1 MGWGAGKGKV
11 TPATVQKPYLK
22 AGTTGTTWTKPQTIP
37 ARQSGAVPGYRPAR
51 PAGPAGPVATGWASQ
66 GSWSGKGQSSPKGN
80 SKGPSKG
87 FAGKGSVF
95 GGYSAKGGVF
105 NAKGKI
111 KGKGKGKPKGAPPAN
126 SEYWQ
131 IKMASENREVLGGTY
146 TGTIAS
152 YNIKFGWGFI
162 SPDNTE
168 ELPEQAQMKIL
179 EANSHAEAEGKS
191 GMNLLYF
198 RKPDITQGVEVE
210 KEKLC
215 TFSVY
220 VDDKGAGACEV
231 TC

>member
-22 AGTTGTTWTKPQTIP
+22 AGSTWTKPQSAQTIP
-37 ARQSGAVPGYRPAR
+37 ARQLTAPSVYRPAR
-51 PAGPAGPVATGWASQ
+51 PAGPAGWASQ
-66 GSWSGKGQSSPKGN
+66 GSWSSKGQSSPKGT

-87 FAGKGSVF
+87 VSSKGSVF